1 MGEGEHMRNLVLI
14 GMPGAGKST
23 IGVLLA
29 KALRMQFLDTD
40 IAIQE
45 RERATL
51 KEIIDSE
58 GIEAFLACE
67 QEVVCSLTLQGHVL
81 ATGGSVVY
89 SKKAMTHLKHNG
101 FLIFLK
107 LDYREI
113 ERRVRNIR
121 GRGVVLRPG
130 QTLHDLYEEREPLYE
145 QNADH
150 ILDCNS
156 MDMEST
162 VDTITKRVWH
172 EKRHGR

>member
-1 MGEGEHMRNLVLI
+1 MREKKNNRNLVLI

-23 IGVLLA
+23 LGVLLA

-45 RERATL
+45 QERATL
-51 KEIIDSE
+51 KEIIDTS
-58 GIEAFLACE
+58 GIQAFLACE
-67 QEVVCSLTLQGHVL
+67 EKVICSLSMQGFVL

-89 SKKAMTHLKHNG
+89 STRAMMHLKQNG

-107 LDYREI
+107 LDFREI
-113 ERRVRNIR
+113 KRRVRNIR

-145 QNADH
+145 KYADH
-150 ILDCNS
+150 ILDCNG
-156 MDMEST
+156 MDMESI
-162 VDTITKRVWH
+162 VESITESIWQR
-172 EKRHGR
+172 

>member
-1 MGEGEHMRNLVLI
+1 MRNLVLI

-45 RERATL
+45 REKSTL
-51 KEIIDSE
+51 KEIIDSS
-58 GIEAFLACE
+58 GIQGFLACE
-67 QEVVCSLTLQGHVL
+67 EDVVCSLTVKGHVL

-89 SKKAMTHLKHNG
+89 SKKAMRHLKDNG

-107 LDYREI
+107 LDFSEI

-145 QNADH
+145 QYADH
-150 ILDCNS
+150 VLDCNG

-162 VDTITKRVWH
+162 VETIK
-172 EKRHGR
+172 EKIWLDGRER

>member
-1 MGEGEHMRNLVLI
+1 MKNLVLI

-45 RERATL
+45 RKKSTL
-51 KEIIDSE
+51 KEIIDSS
-58 GIEAFLACE
+58 GIQAFLDCE
-67 QEVVCSLTLQGHVL
+67 EEVVCSLRVKGYVL

-89 SKKAMTHLKHNG
+89 SKKAMIHLKDSG
-101 FLIFLK
+101 FLLFLK
-107 LDYREI
+107 LDFNEI

-145 QNADH
+145 QYADH
-150 ILDCNS
+150 VLDCNG

-162 VDTITKRVWH
+162 VETIK
-172 EKRHGR
+172 EKIWLDGRER

>member
-1 MGEGEHMRNLVLI
+1 MRDGRNMRNLVLI

-45 RERATL
+45 REKATL
-51 KEIIDSE
+51 KHIIDSS

-67 QEVVCSLTLQGHVL
+67 EDVVCSLTVQNHVL

-89 SKKAMTHLKHNG
+89 SPRAMGHLKKGG

-107 LDYREI
+107 LDFSEI
-113 ERRVRNIR
+113 ERRVQNIR

-130 QTLHDLYEEREPLYE
+130 QTLYDLFEEREPLYGYY
-145 QNADH
+145 ADH
-150 ILDCNS
+150 ILDCNG
-156 MDMEST
+156 MDMETT
-162 VDTITKRVWH
+162 VETIK
-172 EKRHGR
+172 EKIWNIG